1 MTTDEQSERPQSGSM
16 VAPARRDDPI
26 DCPSTIEGL
35 VRRHQVAVWRQL
47 RMLGASPQLADDLTQ
62 ETFLVWLRKPPAGL
76 GEAALAAWLRTT
88 ARNLLRSTRRAR
100 GVHVALADDV
110 TLEDAWQRLAGDD
123 AGEARLAAL
132 RACLARLGSRERA
145 LLDLRYRD
153 HLAREDIAQRL
164 GISVE
169 GEKSLLRRTKD
180 QLRQCIE
187 RRLRDDD
194 P

>member
-1 MTTDEQSERPQSGSM
+1 M
-16 VAPARRDDPI
+16 RDDPI
-26 DCPSTIEGL
+26 EDV

-47 RMLGASPQLADDLTQ
+47 RMLGATPQLAEDLAQ
-62 ETFLVWLRKPPAGL
+62 ETFLVWLRKRPAQL
-76 GEAALAAWLRTT
+76 GDAALAAWLRTT
-88 ARNLLRSTRRAR
+88 ARNLLRSSRRAR

-132 RACLARLGSRERA
+132 RICLATLGSRERE

-180 QLRQCIE
+180 QLKQCIE

-194 P
+194 S